1 MKEAVFSRHSV
12 RKYTDKKL
20 PGEVIEKLN
29 GLIEEYNAEG
39 GLSIRLVTD
48 EPKSFSGFMA
58 HYGGFS
64 GVANYFAMIGAPK
77 EDLDELIG
85 YYGEKLVLASQ
96 EMGLNTC
103 WVALTY
109 SKRPV
114 AMERGEKLLCVISVG
129 YGENQGKPHRS
140 KPLSSL
146 CRCEGEMPEWFRRGM
161 EFVCQAPTAMNQ
173 QRFLFTLSGG
183 KVNARSKGGSC
194 AKIDLGIAKLHFEL
208 GAGKE
213 NFEWA

>member
-48 EPKSFSGFMA
+48 EPKSFSGF
-58 HYGGFS
+58 
-64 GVANYFAMIGAPK
+64 
-77 EDLDELIG
+77 
-85 YYGEKLVLASQ
+85 
-96 EMGLNTC
+96 
-103 WVALTY
+103 
-109 SKRPV
+109 
-114 AMERGEKLLCVISVG
+114 
-129 YGENQGKPHRS
+129 QGKPHRS